1 MKKGNLG
8 RALFVGV
15 FVGMVSFIKELL
27 YPDMHLLLSIL
38 LMVVAAIMGYWLGN
52 KVLLKRQG
60 EKGSKTT
67 M

>member
-27 YPDMHLLLSIL
+27 YPDMHSLLSIL
-38 LMVVAAIMGYWLGN
+38 LMVVAAIMGYFLGN

-60 EKGSKTT
+60 EKSSKTT

>member
-27 YPDMHLLLSIL
+27 YPDMHSFLSIL
-38 LMVVAAIMGYWLGN
+38 LMVVAAIMGYFLGN

-60 EKGSKTT
+60 EKSSKTT